1 MMSEEKQKKM
11 KNKRNLFFIL
21 LIASFMALSCFI
33 IATATDEK
41 PQYTLGDVHGYGK
54 ITSTDYLRIK
64 KTFLNEY
71 TLEGTAFALADV
83 DFNNVI
89 NSTDYLKIK
98 CSILSDVPIDNGELE
113 KFADKKVIE
122 YCSSPSVFSPSYYA
136 NMLGRD
142 DVYLSSDTTEENSDE
157 KYYDDI
163 FSYDAYSGLFVVVDS
178 PFEHPQQITESFA
191 DGQTVTLN
199 YNSFSMFPTGEYQ
212 HSYYCYQKE
221 TELTPSA
228 LYYVYT
234 DKNGN
239 IVGKRFIHFEEK
251 ETDKEILSENEII
264 NLAKAKKEE
273 LGFSEFTLSSVNKEG
288 KNYTLHFEKRIN
300 NLKTPDYLF
309 LSYDKYGVLTEYSSY
324 VGNGEEYDLRGF
336 NSISDKNI
344 YSNVIKAK
352 GNYLLRN
359 FQCECLSS
367 KNPNDYIFSFE
378 ITEYFISYDGKMCAK
393 AHVIYDSIDETKS
406 HDHTFTIYFYVLSE
420 EHSENETSSED
431 ESFYESSF
439 ESDFSKAD
447 LSYEYIENDYQTY
460 VACVGSYMGN
470 DSTVYNSE
478 TGVLEYD
485 MRNTQFYKDALNYD
499 ALPGNYSSNKSRN
512 VPIFKFESKEELDEF
527 AEKYNNVLQ
536 LDLRWAGLPSFEEV
550 VSEMN
555 EKFFENKTIV
565 IAYVETTSGGS
576 RFEIKNVDISKEK
589 ISLHIE
595 QTQIGH
601 TEDMSGHFM
610 FFAAPKEMFDGVS
623 AFNADVKLING

>member
-41 PQYTLGDVHGYGK
+41 PQYTLGDVDGDGK

-64 KTFLNEY
+64 RAFLKEY

-98 CSILSDVPIDNGELE
+98 RSILSDESIDNGEWE

-142 DVYLSSDTTEENSDE
+142 DVYLSSDITEENSDE

-178 PFEHPQQITESFA
+178 PFEHTQQITETFA

-221 TELTPSA
+221 TELTPST

-234 DKNGN
+234 DKNEN
-239 IVGKRFIHFEEK
+239 IVGKRFIHFGENES
-251 ETDKEILSENEII
+251 DKEILSENEII

-273 LGFSEFTLSSVNKEG
+273 LGFSEFTLSSVNKG
-288 KNYTLHFEKRIN
+288 SKNYTLYFEKRIN

-309 LSYDKYGVLTEYSSY
+309 LSYDKYGVLTEYNSY
-324 VGNGEEYDLRGF
+324 VGNSEEYDLRGF

-344 YSNVIKAK
+344 YSNVIKEK
-352 GNYLLRN
+352 GDYLLRN

-406 HDHTFTIYFYVLSE
+406 HDHTFEVYFYVLSE
-420 EHSENETSSED
+420 EYIENETSAED
-431 ESFYESSF
+431 ESFCVSN
-439 ESDFSKAD
+439 DFSNEN
-447 LSYEYIENDYQTY
+447 SSSEYISDSELYSTFLNDQKLDTDCIVYTNGEKKEVGLPFLALMNECGAKTGWINENEVEITL
-460 VACVGSYMGN
+460 
-470 DSTVYNSE
+470 E
-478 TGVLEYD
+478 TNEKTIINVLEE
-485 MRNTQFYKDALNYD
+485 QFGIPLA
-499 ALPGNYSSNKSRN
+499 PGSSYGIRKVIDKEIYMDPTTVGLCLKECFGFRFAPSTN
-512 VPIFKFESKEELDEF
+512 VDVI
-527 AEKYNNVLQ
+527 
-536 LDLRWAGLPSFEEV
+536 
-550 VSEMN
+550 
-555 EKFFENKTIV
+555 NKTV
-565 IAYVETTSGGS
+565 T
-576 RFEIKNVDISKEK
+576 
-589 ISLHIE
+589 
-595 QTQIGH
+595 
-601 TEDMSGHFM
+601 
-610 FFAAPKEMFDGVS
+610 
-623 AFNADVKLING
+623 VKTNT